1 MSDEDQVLSLLNSTE
16 RYEERSI
23 PKLEKYV
30 VGNVSRQHF
39 SLEVNMALVKL
50 YQFYPQKLNMGV
62 LTTLLLQN
70 LMHPRSQGFMLAMYM
85 LPEKIQ
91 REETVVKLTTLS
103 DHLECCQFTDFWTVL
118 KEIKSLTDHVPGF
131 EDAVRT
137 FIGETFTRTYRQVPL
152 SSFSPAL
159 GLANPK
165 TFIESKGWKV
175 QDETVFFSLEIVS
188 PQKVSRDNI
197 PFSRI
202 LLCRVG
208 LGLVGV
214 DVLWNYFLLLH
225 SRLFWH
231 PRFSQV
237 INFFRASPT
246 KCHVIDTTIGFIFV
260 SLFCTTQIFTA
271 NECNIA
277 GTRCLS
283 RPGSDYANPN
293 NPKSKIHCTTMR
305 IGRNQRRRNKR
316 NFMKQHE
323 NNNTTPTAEIHFK
336 FNPKAKK
343 GD

>member
-197 PFSRI
+197 PFSHFSGI
-202 LLCRVG
+202 LG
-208 LGLVGV
+208 
-214 DVLWNYFLLLH
+214 
-225 SRLFWH
+225 
-231 PRFSQV
+231 
-237 INFFRASPT
+237 
-246 KCHVIDTTIGFIFV
+246 
-260 SLFCTTQIFTA
+260 SL
-271 NECNIA
+271 
-277 GTRCLS
+277 R
-283 RPGSDYANPN
+283 
-293 NPKSKIHCTTMR
+293 
-305 IGRNQRRRNKR
+305 
-316 NFMKQHE
+316 
-323 NNNTTPTAEIHFK
+323 
-336 FNPKAKK
+336 
-343 GD
+343 